1 MKTLVEFVEPGQ
13 QILIVMSGKGSKIR
27 TIFNPPLE
35 LNMSSVGY
43 EICLMRLET
52 YFSFPNISENN
63 NAVDISINSK
73 L

>member
-27 TIFNPPLE
+27 NVFNPPLE

-43 EICLMRLET
+43 DMCLMRLET
-52 YFSFPNISENN
+52 YFSFQTLQKVIM
-63 NAVDISINSK
+63 